1 MTTSEERAAGANQD
15 DLAISPH
22 YTQVRSFWRLM
33 GYAGLLGVLGA
44 LAGLVFLGLTS
55 LGADWYGVAGLGW
68 FDGKWWWVLVAAGAG
83 LLVGI
88 LRRTL
93 QMPEKPAGIIEN
105 LKAGEVEPASVPA
118 VVAVSAVSLIGGASL
133 GPEVALG
140 AIGGGSGTWLGR
152 RPGLDDDEKQ
162 AATLSGIGG
171 AFGGLFSS
179 PLLSV
184 ALVLEV
190 AQPSRK
196 VRGRAF
202 FAAVVSASI
211 SFGVY
216 FAIAGSVFL
225 GLYDVPAFD
234 FEDWHLLAGVGLG
247 LLAAVVVVVAVGIGN
262 VVKKLL
268 GPLPKTGL
276 VRPIVGGITF
286 GLVGVAL
293 PLTLFTGSD
302 QLGTILDNAGSL
314 GIWLLVATLLAKMI
328 AFAVSAE
335 SGFVGGPI
343 FPILFLGGLSGVI
356 VSVFVPEVPLG
367 LAFSC
372 MLAAVPGAIVAAPFS
387 MVLLVALLT
396 QIGTLQTAPVLIAV
410 ATSYLAIAGIRYVIA
425 QRSTTMSSPSV
436 S

>member
-1 MTTSEERAAGANQD
+1 MTTSEGSGPTADRD
-15 DLAISPH
+15 DLGVSPH

-33 GYAGLLGVLGA
+33 GYAVLLGVLGA
-44 LAGLVFLGLTS
+44 LAGLVFLGITG
-55 LGADWYGVAGLGW
+55 LGADWYGEAGVGW
-68 FDGKWWWVLVAAGAG
+68 FDGKWWWVLVSAGAG
-83 LLVGI
+83 LLVGV
-88 LRRTL
+88 LRSAFG
-93 QMPEKPAGIIEN
+93 MPEKPAGIIEN
-105 LKAGEVEPASVPA
+105 LKASEVEPTSVPA
-118 VVAVSAVSLIGGASL
+118 LVAVSAVSLIGGASL

-140 AIGGGSGTWLGR
+140 SMGGGAGTWLGR
-152 RPGLDDDEKQ
+152 RVEFDDDEKK

-196 VRGRAF
+196 VRGMAF
-202 FAAVVSASI
+202 FATVVSASI

-247 LLAAVVVVVAVGIGN
+247 LLAAVVVVLAVGVGN

-268 GPLPKTGL
+268 GRLPTTGI
-276 VRPIVGGITF
+276 VRPVIGGLTF

-302 QLGTILDNAGSL
+302 QLGTILDNVGSL
-314 GIWLLVATLLAKMI
+314 GIWLLVATLLAKM
-328 AFAVSAE
+328 FVFSVSSE
-335 SGFVGGPI
+335 SRFIGGPI
-343 FPILFLGGLSGVI
+343 FPILFIGGLAGVI
-356 VSVFVPEVPLG
+356 VNAFVPEVPLG

-410 ATSYLAIAGIRYVIA
+410 ATSYLAVAGIRYVIA
-425 QRSTTMSSPSV
+425 QRSAPVPGPSV
-436 S
+436 L

>member
-1 MTTSEERAAGANQD
+1 MTTPEESGPPADQD
-15 DLAISPH
+15 DLGISPR

-33 GYAGLLGVLGA
+33 GYAVLLGVLGA
-44 LAGLVFLGLTS
+44 LAGLVFLGLTG
-55 LGADWYGVAGLGW
+55 LGADWYGVTGLGW
-68 FDGKWWWVLVAAGAG
+68 FNGKWWWVFVAASAG
-83 LLVGI
+83 LLVGV
-88 LRRTL
+88 LRRAFH
-93 QMPEKPAGIIEN
+93 MPEEPAGIIEN
-105 LKAGEVEPASVPA
+105 LKAAEVEPTSVPA
-118 VVAVSAVSLIGGASL
+118 LVAVSAVSLIGGASL

-140 AIGGGSGTWLGR
+140 SIGGGAGTWLGR
-152 RPGLDDDEKQ
+152 RPGLDADEKK
-162 AATLSGIGG
+162 AAALSGIGG

-190 AQPSRK
+190 AQASRK

-202 FAAVVSASI
+202 FATVVSASI

-234 FEDWHLLAGVGLG
+234 FEDWQLLAGVGLG
-247 LLAAVVVVVAVGIGN
+247 LLAAVVVVVAVAIGN

-268 GPLPKTGL
+268 GRLPKSAL
-276 VRPIVGGITF
+276 VTPVIGGFAF

-302 QLGTILDNAGSL
+302 QLGIILDNVGSL
-314 GIWLLVATLLAKMI
+314 GIWLLLATLLAKMVV
-328 AFAVSAE
+328 FSVSSV
-335 SGFVGGPI
+335 SGFIGGPI

-356 VSVFVPEVPLG
+356 VNVFFPEVPLG

-425 QRSTTMSSPSV
+425 QRSPSVPSPSV
-436 S
+436 T